1 MSDVFDVLLKKL
13 KQRTFT
19 LRELE
24 IKIENAR
31 FAVQKG
37 SETYENDKRYFREF
51 MSSEWVRLEDVKS
64 AIQQLKQKYVLIKR
78 EKLED
83 FRCFI
88 RKKAEECLREME
100 TEEGIIR
107 EGLEARLGVYDEI
120 TLKLEELLRENE

>member
-37 SETYENDKRYFREF
+37 PETYENDKRYFREL
-51 MSSEWVRLEDVKS
+51 MSSDWVRLEDVLS
-64 AIQQLKQKYVLIKR
+64 ILQQLKQNCIVIEKKKLKEALFFGDSSRMRIKEQLLELINALFDEFAPLRKS
-78 EKLED
+78 
-83 FRCFI
+83 FI
-88 RKKAEECLREME
+88 K
-100 TEEGIIR
+100 
-107 EGLEARLGVYDEI
+107 
-120 TLKLEELLRENE
+120 EELLKE